1 MLVTQVLDP
10 LSKTLGPDVFWNSE
24 SFQILESLRGAY
36 MIDDLT
42 PTPTKVKAWNTLTA
56 LSKAQTSQEG

>member
-1 MLVTQVLDP
+1 MGVGMLVTQVLDP
-10 LSKTLGPDVFWNSE
+10 LSKTLGPDVFRNSE

-42 PTPTKVKAWNTLTA
+42 PTPTKVKA
-56 LSKAQTSQEG
+56 